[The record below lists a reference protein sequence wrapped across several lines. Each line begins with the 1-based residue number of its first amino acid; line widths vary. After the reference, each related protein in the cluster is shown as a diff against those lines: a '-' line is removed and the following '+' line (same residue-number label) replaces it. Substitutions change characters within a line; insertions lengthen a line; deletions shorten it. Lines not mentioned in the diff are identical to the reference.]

1 MENMENSK
9 DPLINTMCNEE
20 TVETVETAESE
31 NERTEMQIKAEA
43 EKEMQIK
50 AEAEKGRTE
59 MKIKANKMTKLK
71 LQIDNLSKS
80 EYIEIF
86 KIIKMNDEKF
96 SQNKNG
102 VMFDLMKFSDKVIEE
117 INNFIKYI
125 ENNNLL
131 VEHDEETRNV
141 FRTLLN

>member
-1 MENMENSK
+1 MEKIEINQDSLNSILS
-9 DPLINTMCNEE
+9 DEE
-20 TVETVETAESE
+20 KKK
-31 NERTEMQIKAEA
+31 TEE
-43 EKEMQIK
+43 EKENTLQK
-50 AEAEKGRTE
+50 RKQ
-59 MKIKANKMTKLK
+59 MKIKAEKMSKLK

-86 KIIKMNDEKF
+86 KIIKMNNEKF

-102 VMFDLMKFSDKVIEE
+102 VMFDLMKFSNKAIDE

-141 FRTLLN
+141 FRTLIN

>member
-1 MENMENSK
+1 MEKTEIKQNS
-9 DPLINTMCNEE
+9 LNNILSEE
-20 TVETVETAESE
+20 EKKKEEE
-31 NERTEMQIKAEA
+31 EKKKAE
-43 EKEMQIK
+43 EEK
-50 AEAEKGRTE
+50 AETLKKRKE
-59 MKIKANKMTKLK
+59 MKIKTDKMSKLK
-71 LQIDNLSKS
+71 LQIDNLSKN

-86 KIIKMNDEKF
+86 KIIKMNNEKF

-102 VMFDLMKFSDKVIEE
+102 VMFDLMKFSDKAIDE

-141 FRTLLN
+141 FRTLIN

>member
-1 MENMENSK
+1 MEKIEINQDSLNSILS
-9 DPLINTMCNEE
+9 DEE
-20 TVETVETAESE
+20 KKK
-31 NERTEMQIKAEA
+31 TEEEKKKTEE
-43 EKEMQIK
+43 EKENTLQK
-50 AEAEKGRTE
+50 RKQ
-59 MKIKANKMTKLK
+59 MKIKAEKMSKLK

-86 KIIKMNDEKF
+86 KIIKMNNEKF

-102 VMFDLMKFSDKVIEE
+102 VMFDLMKFSNKAIDE

-141 FRTLLN
+141 FRTLIN

>member
-1 MENMENSK
+1 MEKTEIKQNS
-9 DPLINTMCNEE
+9 LNNILSEE
-20 TVETVETAESE
+20 EKKKEEE
-31 NERTEMQIKAEA
+31 EKNRTEEEKAETL
-43 EKEMQIK
+43 KK
-50 AEAEKGRTE
+50 RKE
-59 MKIKANKMTKLK
+59 MKIKTDKMSKLK
-71 LQIDNLSKS
+71 LQIDNLSKN

-86 KIIKMNDEKF
+86 KIIKMNNEKF

-102 VMFDLMKFSDKVIEE
+102 VMFDLMKFSDKAIDE

-141 FRTLLN
+141 FRTLIN

>member
-1 MENMENSK
+1 MENSK

-31 NERTEMQIKAEA
+31 KERT
-43 EKEMQIK
+43 EMQIK